1 MNSGTQ
7 AGLFLIQ
14 TLFNLYLMVLVVR
27 MLLQAVRAD
36 YFNPIS
42 QAIVRLTEP
51 VLRPLRGIIPNR
63 GRMDWGALLVVLV
76 LQLLKL
82 ALLFSLLGQPFAPAP
97 LLLQAV
103 AEGLRLAFNT
113 LFYAIIIRAVL
124 SFVDPYGQNPL
135 ARVLGQIT
143 EPLLAPARRV
153 IPPIAGLDLSPLVV
167 LIGMQLLM
175 ILLGL

>member
-1 MNSGTQ
+1 MSTGTH

-14 TLFNLYLMVLVVR
+14 TLFNLYLTVLLVR

-42 QAIVRLTEP
+42 QAIVKLTNP
-51 VLRPLRGIIPNR
+51 LLTPLRSVIPNR
-63 GRMDWGALLVVLV
+63 GRMDWGALLVLLV
-76 LQLLKL
+76 LQAIKL
-82 ALLFSLLGQPFAPAP
+82 MLMLAIVGQAFSPLP
-97 LLLQAV
+97 LLIQTV
-103 AEGLRLAFNT
+103 VESIRLVFNT

-135 ARVLGQIT
+135 ARVLTQIT
-143 EPLLAPARRV
+143 EPLLGPARQV
-153 IPPIAGLDLSPLVV
+153 IPPIGGLDLSPLVV

>member
-1 MNSGTQ
+1 MSTGTQ

-14 TLFNLYLMVLVVR
+14 TLFNLYLTVLLVR

-42 QAIVRLTEP
+42 QAIVRLTDP

-63 GRMDWGALLVVLV
+63 GRMDWGGLLLILALQVLKLLLMLALVGQAFNPVVL
-76 LQLLKL
+76 LPQ
-82 ALLFSLLGQPFAPAP
+82 AL
-97 LLLQAV
+97 V
-103 AEGLRLAFNT
+103 ETLRLAFNT

-143 EPLLAPARRV
+143 EPLLAPARRL
-153 IPPIAGLDLSPLVV
+153 IPPIGGLDLSPLVV